1 MERKTALI
9 GSAILTGVI
18 ALAFLILG
26 ASAEGRT
33 TTNTMTPT
41 PPAAPVA
48 AASTAPMV
56 AESDPAFAAR
66 EAALLAQIELRQ
78 KAIHDL
84 DASYKAQ
91 LDALAKRLEDTNQAL
106 LDASDNVASLQEEGK
121 RIQTEILAA
130 DQAFQAEMS
139 GLQAQLTSEDAQIRQ

>member
-9 GSAILTGVI
+9 GAAIMTGII

-41 PPAAPVA
+41 PPAAAVA
-48 AASTAPMV
+48 EASAVPMV

-84 DASYKAQ
+84 DAS
-91 LDALAKRLEDTNQAL
+91 
-106 LDASDNVASLQEEGK
+106 
-121 RIQTEILAA
+121 
-130 DQAFQAEMS
+130 
-139 GLQAQLTSEDAQIRQ
+139 